1 MTTSTHSP
9 APFLPPKGWRGLARL
24 ALEGLAAGVFVSLVL
39 ALAVF
44 IVAAQ
49 AEAAPLARDPPAWS
63 LRMRT
68 AGRSNSRPPATRPRS
83 PRRSSRPT

>member
-1 MTTSTHSP
+1 MTTSSHSP

-49 AEAAPLARDPPAWS
+49 AEAAPLVARSAS
-63 LRMRT
+63 LVVAANGTPSVSKLKRRP
-68 AGRSNSRPPATRPRS
+68 RSNSPR
-83 PRRSSRPT
+83 